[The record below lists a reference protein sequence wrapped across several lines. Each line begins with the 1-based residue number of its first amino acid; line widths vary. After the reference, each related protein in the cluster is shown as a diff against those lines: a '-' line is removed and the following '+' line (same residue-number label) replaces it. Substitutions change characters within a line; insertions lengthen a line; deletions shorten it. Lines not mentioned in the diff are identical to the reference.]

1 MIAKAAALY
10 LTEQE
15 RRGFS
20 AAAKAP
26 TRHLLRIIKTRGRRA
41 VVLCVDL
48 DSEKPAAKLLCCY
61 ERRAGTTGKRSKQR
75 ISAERSVA
83 ALGCLRTQADIG
95 APDGWDDG

>member
-1 MIAKAAALY
+1 M
-10 LTEQE
+10 
-15 RRGFS
+15 
-20 AAAKAP
+20 AP
-26 TRHLLRIIKTRGRRA
+26 TRHLLRILKTRGRRA
-41 VVLCVDL
+41 VVLRVDL

-61 ERRAGTTGKRSKQR
+61 ERRAGTGKRIKQR